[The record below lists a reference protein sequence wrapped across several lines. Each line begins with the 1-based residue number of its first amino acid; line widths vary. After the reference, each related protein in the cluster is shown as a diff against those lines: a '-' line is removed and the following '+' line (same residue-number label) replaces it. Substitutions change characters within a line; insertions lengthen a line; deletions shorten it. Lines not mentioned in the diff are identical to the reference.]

1 MIYSFWPLVVFTLLI
16 QMGAGAF
23 VIAETVLQFFSRR
36 FGAGSMRTSRLFIRT
51 VIFLCSALAVIL
63 SFFHLGSPFRAVF
76 SLRNLSTSWLSREIL
91 LLLVFLGLTAVCAL
105 LAFLK
110 KRTSLILQIP
120 VWGGGLAG
128 LLLIGAMSAVYMLP
142 TVPAW
147 KSLLTPA
154 SYLLTS
160 FLLGT
165 QLTAAGLTLLLGSD
179 SNSKAESLRL
189 FWHQNTV
196 MRLETLSI
204 VFASLSLLVTLVF
217 LLQNDPSG
225 FHSFSWEL
233 SIRKDL
239 PFLVARILFS
249 VLGVI
254 LLIKELLRLRRDK
267 EGGALRPF
275 FIYAGFI
282 VLLLAEICG
291 RYLFFALYQRSG
303 I

>member
-1 MIYSFWPLVVFTLLI
+1 
-16 QMGAGAF
+16 
-23 VIAETVLQFFSRR
+23 
-36 FGAGSMRTSRLFIRT
+36 

-63 SFFHLGSPFRAVF
+63 SFFHLGSPFHAVF

-91 LLLVFLGLTAVCAL
+91 LLLFFLGLTAVCAL
-105 LAFLK
+105 LTFQK
-110 KRTSLILQIP
+110 KRSSLILQIP

-142 TVPAW
+142 TVPVW
-147 KSLLTPA
+147 KSFLTPA

-189 FWHQNTV
+189 FWHQNTL

-217 LLQNDPSG
+217 FLQNGPSG
-225 FHSFSWEL
+225 FHSFSWGL